1 MQSSYP
7 HSWQTKNGSLESED
21 LKDDWVGF
29 VYLITNKKNGR
40 KYVGKKFFWRTLKL
54 PPLKGKTR
62 KRKVVKES
70 DWKDYWGSSND
81 LKADIEKYGKDNFTR
96 EILHFCISKTELSYM
111 ELKEQVDRGVLLT
124 DMYYNDFIGGKING
138 KFLRS

>member
-7 HSWQTKNGSLESED
+7 HPWQTKNGSLESED

>member
-1 MQSSYP
+1 M
-7 HSWQTKNGSLESED
+7 ESEH
-21 LKDDWVGF
+21 LKDEWVGF

-54 PPLKGKTR
+54 PPLKGTKR

-70 DWKDYWGSSND
+70 DWKKYWGSSND
-81 LKADIEKYGKDNFTR
+81 LKADIALYGEENFYR
-96 EILHFCISKTELSYM
+96 EILHFCKSKTELSYM
-111 ELKEQVDRGVLLT
+111 ELKEQVERGVLLT

>member
-7 HSWQTKNGSLESED
+7 NPWRTTSGILETED
-21 LKDDWVGF
+21 LQDDWIGF
-29 VYLITNKKNGR
+29 VYLITNKENGR
-40 KYVGKKFFWRTLKL
+40 KYVGKKFLWRTLKL
-54 PPLKGKTR
+54 PPLKGTKR

-70 DWKDYWGSSND
+70 DWKKYWGSSND
-81 LKADIEKYGKDNFTR
+81 LKADIEKNGHDNFTR
-96 EILHFCISKTELSYM
+96 EILHFCTSKTELSYM

>member
-1 MQSSYP
+1 MKSSYP
-7 HSWQTKNGSLESED
+7 NPWQTPTGNLETED
-21 LKDDWVGF
+21 LQDDWIGF

-40 KYVGKKFFWRTLKL
+40 KYVGKKFLWRTLKL
-54 PPLKGKTR
+54 PPLKGTKR

-70 DWKDYWGSSND
+70 DWKKYWGSSND
-81 LKADIEKYGKDNFTR
+81 LKADIEKIGHDNFTR
-96 EILHFCISKTELSYM
+96 EILHFCTSKTELSYM

>member
-7 HSWQTKNGSLESED
+7 NPWQTPTGILETED
-21 LKDDWVGF
+21 LQDDWIGF
-29 VYLITNKKNGR
+29 VYLITNKENGR
-40 KYVGKKFFWRTLKL
+40 KYVGKKFLWRTLKL
-54 PPLKGKTR
+54 PPLKGTKR

-70 DWKDYWGSSND
+70 DWKKYWGSSND
-81 LKADIEKYGKDNFTR
+81 LKADIEKNGYDNFTR
-96 EILHFCISKTELSYM
+96 EILHFCTSKTELSYM